1 MRGMPSDFKET
12 VLGGDRGPRRPSD
25 KNYAIVARD
34 YMNLNARFAYHY
46 AMVDAMVGPGTE
58 HNHVH
63 FRFRGGGAGEEN
75 KQRRARFLERILR
88 ETGFGVD
95 RSGDLVTAWFRRY
108 PQTDSENALELLG
121 HLIVCAR
128 QLDAV
133 LKTDAAIKLYGEYF
147 LSQRFDMFG

>member
-1 MRGMPSDFKET
+1 
-12 VLGGDRGPRRPSD
+12 
-25 KNYAIVARD
+25 
-34 YMNLNARFAYHY
+34 
-46 AMVDAMVGPGTE
+46 
-58 HNHVH
+58 
-63 FRFRGGGAGEEN
+63 
-75 KQRRARFLERILR
+75 
-88 ETGFGVD
+88 
-95 RSGDLVTAWFRRY
+95 VTAWFRRY